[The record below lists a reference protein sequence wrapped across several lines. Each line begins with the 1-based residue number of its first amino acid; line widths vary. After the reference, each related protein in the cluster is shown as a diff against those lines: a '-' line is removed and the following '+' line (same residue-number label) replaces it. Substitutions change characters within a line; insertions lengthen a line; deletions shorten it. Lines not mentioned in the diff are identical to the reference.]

1 MAEREDTHTH
11 DDRGSDDPFTGKRF
25 DRRKFLALTGS
36 VSLGALLAACGGGSD
51 EAEAPA
57 APPAPPAEPPAEP
70 EAPPP
75 SPPASTPATSTA
87 PTEISGT
94 VNMLAW
100 PGHGD
105 KELVGPFEEATGV
118 TMRVKEYANGD
129 EMIALVTQ
137 SPPGTFDVIMVD
149 PEFIEQLL
157 VTDSLEPLDP
167 AEYPAAESDFFDQFK
182 PSSHFPVHWYND
194 QMYAVGWA
202 FGYIGLAYNTDHFQ
216 ADEVGSYDVLK
227 SEKAQGRLGW
237 TDYWAASM
245 GPMSMYIGNSEDPF
259 NPTDESFPELRETL
273 LSFSGQTRGFYGIGD
288 MVAALANGELWVVAG
303 GGNAVTLSSK
313 QAGKPLEANVPAEGA
328 VQYTES
334 LALAKGAKNP
344 DAAKAFIN
352 YAISPEGD
360 ARKAILPAYQG
371 TPVSEAAWQ
380 WIADNEP
387 DWVPLLQIDL
397 NGPNYL
403 DPWNEG
409 RIALRRQPE
418 NQTIE
423 EWQNVW
429 EEFKSSV

>member
-1 MAEREDTHTH
+1 MAESEETQA
-11 DDRGSDDPFTGKRF
+11 DDRVSDARFTGQRF
-25 DRRKFLALTGS
+25 DRRKFLALTGGL
-36 VSLGALLAACGGGSD
+36 SLTALLAACGGDSSEPEG
-51 EAEAPA
+51 APA
-57 APPAPPAEPPAEP
+57 APPAT
-70 EAPPP
+70 
-75 SPPASTPATSTA
+75 SPPAATEGEGTATTAPATSTA
-87 PTEISGT
+87 PSEISGT

-105 KELVGPFEEATGV
+105 KALVGPFEEATGV
-118 TMRVKEYANGD
+118 TVRVKEYANGD

-167 AEYPAAESDFFDQFK
+167 DEYPAAETDFFEQYK
-182 PSSHFPVHWYND
+182 PSAHFPVHWYND

-216 ADEVGSYDVLK
+216 ADEVSTYDVVH
-227 SEKAQGRLGW
+227 SDKAEGRLGW

-245 GPMSMYIGNSEDPF
+245 GPMSMYIGNKEDPF
-259 NPTDESFPELRETL
+259 NPTDESFAELKETL
-273 LSFSGQTRGFYGIGD
+273 LSLSGQTRGFYGIGD
-288 MVAALANGELWVVAG
+288 MVQALANGELWVVAG
-303 GGNAVTLSSK
+303 GGNAVTLASK
-313 QAGKPLEANVPAEGA
+313 QAGKPLEASVPEEGA

-334 LALAKGAKNP
+334 LALANGVKNP

-352 YAISPEGD
+352 YCISPEGD

-371 TPVSEAAWQ
+371 TPVSRAAWE
-380 WIADNEP
+380 WIAENEP

-423 EWQNVW
+423 EWQNAW
-429 EEFKSSV
+429 TEFKNSV